1 MKKYKVD
8 GMSCSSCQLH
18 VEKAAKKVKGVTKVN
33 VSLLTNEMKIEGNFN
48 EKNLIKSIKKAG
60 YYAYPLDENL
70 SREYNLSSEDNLSS
84 KDNMSQINVRSY
96 NNSAKLFDN
105 DEINIL
111 YKRFIFSFVLLM
123 ILMYF
128 SMGNMLKYPIPN
140 KINKPEILTLIEATL
155 SFLILFINKIFFIN
169 GFKGLFHLNPNM
181 DSLIAIGS
189 LSSFLYSFFEAA
201 LLFFAIFKNDSDSV
215 HKIFMNHIFF
225 EESAMIPTIVTLGKM
240 LESYSKDKTK
250 NAIKSLIDL
259 SPTTACVLKNGEEKT
274 IKIED
279 INLDDILIIRP
290 GEKIPVDGIIVEGE
304 ASIDESALTGE
315 SVPKDKRKGDFVQ
328 SGTINYSGFIKVKSK
343 RIGNDTTLSKI
354 INLVIDSSESKAPIA
369 RIADKISYIFVPSII
384 FLAILTFVVY
394 IFLKMPFSFALKRAI
409 SVLLISCPC
418 ALGLATPLSIMVGN
432 GKAAKEGILFKNASS
447 LENTGK
453 ANIIVFDKT
462 GTITYGKPIVTDIIC
477 ENGTKKD
484 TLLSYALAL
493 ESKSEHPIGKAIY
506 NYCKEHNVKSLNLK
520 DFKALPGNGVTGEVL
535 IDSIISTNEAL
546 ESDFVKKIY
555 AGNKLLI
562 LEKLNITIPDSI
574 LVQIEEFSKIG
585 KIPILFSTEN
595 QFLGVIYVSDKVK
608 DESLNTIIMLK
619 KMGMFVNMLTG
630 DNKNTAAFIGKKV
643 GIDSIISDVMP
654 DEKQNVIKDL
664 KKKGKVI
671 MVGDGINDA
680 PSLIA
685 SDIGI
690 AIGNGSDIAIDS
702 ADIVLE
708 KSDLRSVI
716 SAISISKATIQNIK
730 ENLFLSFFYNALCI
744 PLAIGIY
751 QRIFNFN
758 FEITPMLS
766 SILMSL
772 SSISVTLN
780 ALRLNLKGKKYEKNY
795 IYKRNEM

>member
-1 MKKYKVD
+1 
-8 GMSCSSCQLH
+8 
-18 VEKAAKKVKGVTKVN
+18 
-33 VSLLTNEMKIEGNFN
+33 
-48 EKNLIKSIKKAG
+48 
-60 YYAYPLDENL
+60 
-70 SREYNLSSEDNLSS
+70 
-84 KDNMSQINVRSY
+84 
-96 NNSAKLFDN
+96 
-105 DEINIL
+105 
-111 YKRFIFSFVLLM
+111 
-123 ILMYF
+123 
-128 SMGNMLKYPIPN
+128 
-140 KINKPEILTLIEATL
+140 
-155 SFLILFINKIFFIN
+155 
-169 GFKGLFHLNPNM
+169 
-181 DSLIAIGS
+181 
-189 LSSFLYSFFEAA
+189 
-201 LLFFAIFKNDSDSV
+201 
-215 HKIFMNHIFF
+215 
-225 EESAMIPTIVTLGKM
+225 
-240 LESYSKDKTK
+240 
-250 NAIKSLIDL
+250 
-259 SPTTACVLKNGEEKT
+259 
-274 IKIED
+274 
-279 INLDDILIIRP
+279 
-290 GEKIPVDGIIVEGE
+290 
-304 ASIDESALTGE
+304 
-315 SVPKDKRKGDFVQ
+315 
-328 SGTINYSGFIKVKSK
+328 
-343 RIGNDTTLSKI
+343 
-354 INLVIDSSESKAPIA
+354 
-369 RIADKISYIFVPSII
+369 
-384 FLAILTFVVY
+384 
-394 IFLKMPFSFALKRAI
+394 MPFSFALKRAI

-418 ALGLATPLSIMVGN
+418 ALGLATPLSILVGN

-477 ENGTKKD
+477 ENGIKKD

-506 NYCKEHNVKSLNLK
+506 NYLKEHNVKSLNLK

-535 IDSIISTNEAL
+535 RDSITTTNETSEA
-546 ESDFVKKIY
+546 DFVKKIY
-555 AGNKLLI
+555 AGNKSLL
-562 LEKLNITIPDSI
+562 LEKLNIAIPDSI
-574 LVQIEEFSKIG
+574 LIQMEEFSKIG

-608 DESLNTIIMLK
+608 DESLNAIIMLK

-716 SAISISKATIQNIK
+716 SAINISKATIKNIK

-780 ALRLNLKGKKYEKNY
+780 ALRLNLKGKKHEKNY